1 MTDTLRLSVLDLVP
15 VRSGQTSA
23 GAVAASVR
31 LAQLADRLG
40 FTRYW
45 FAEHHNMPAVAST
58 TPPVLIAAT
67 AARTERIRVGSG
79 GVMLPNHA
87 PLVVAEQFAA
97 LEALAPGRIDL
108 GIGRAPGSDPV
119 ITQLLR
125 ISGPTA
131 DVDRFPDHV
140 ADILSLLS
148 PDGASLRLTSGRE
161 YAITATPAAT
171 EVPTLWLLG
180 SSDYSAKLAAE
191 LGLPYVFANHFS
203 GEGLE
208 RALELYRTE
217 YRPSEAHPTPET
229 FLTVNA
235 SVAPTLEEA
244 RARALPQLR
253 SMARLRTNRPMR
265 PLETI
270 EEAASA
276 PADSIGDEVIAAMQ
290 QRWIIADAAGAAD
303 RAAPPRRA
311 ARHRRGD
318 GRADRGLL
326 RGRADGC
333 RARPRADARAAGGRA
348 ARLSAAGMEMP
359 RAAARGIRLSAC
371 RSPAIRRRGR
381 AGAGR
386 RPTRGTR
393 RPRRSSSRAGLGRRS
408 ARARRRRRTRTG
420 R

>member
-1 MTDTLRLSVLDLVP
+1 MTRELRLSVLDLVP
-15 VRSGQTSA
+15 VRTGQTSA

-40 FTRYW
+40 YTRYW

-58 TPPVLIAAT
+58 TPPVLVAAT
-67 AARTERIRVGSG
+67 VAKTERIRVGSG

-148 PDGASLRLTSGRE
+148 PDGASLRLTSGRD

-171 EVPTLWLLG
+171 DVPELWLLG
-180 SSDYSAKLAAE
+180 SSDYSARLAAQ

-208 RALELYRTE
+208 RALELYRTGYE
-217 YRPSEAHPTPET
+217 PSERHPAPVT

-235 SVAPTLEEA
+235 SVAPTVEEA

-270 EEAASA
+270 EEAQAA
-276 PADSIGDEVIAAMQ
+276 PPDSMGDELIAGMER
-290 QRWIIADAAGAAD
+290 RWIIGDAAGAASAL
-303 RAAPPRRA
+303 RTL
-311 ARHRRGD
+311 
-318 GRADRGLL
+318 ADRHGIDEVMVSPIGGSYEAEPTDASPGREQTLELL
-326 RGRADGC
+326 A
-333 RARPRADARAAGGRA
+333 PV
-348 ARLSAAGMEMP
+348 
-359 RAAARGIRLSAC
+359 
-371 RSPAIRRRGR
+371 
-381 AGAGR
+381 
-386 RPTRGTR
+386 
-393 RPRRSSSRAGLGRRS
+393 LGR
-408 ARARRRRRTRTG
+408 
-420 R
+420 